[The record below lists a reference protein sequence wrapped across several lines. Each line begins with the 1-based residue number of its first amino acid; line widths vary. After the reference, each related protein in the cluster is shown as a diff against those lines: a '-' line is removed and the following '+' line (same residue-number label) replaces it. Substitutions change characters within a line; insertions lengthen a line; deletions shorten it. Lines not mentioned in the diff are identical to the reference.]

1 LDPSFE
7 RTAVIVE
14 PVLRWLFL
22 PCTGDNE
29 REWGRYD
36 RRVAIMSSVDTSLPD
51 EIASVT
57 DETDERLSKDVIFE
71 LLKNRRRR
79 EVLAYLLDA
88 DETVTLG
95 ELAEQIAAW
104 ENDTDINA
112 LSSDQRKRVY
122 VALYQT
128 HLPKMDDAGIVEY
141 DQDRGLISLADN
153 ADLLMMYLD
162 TDTHRQDRW
171 DRWYAG
177 LSVAGASLIGA
188 AFLGIPLLSAVPMTA
203 LAGLVVAAF
212 FCLSIAHVVRNRHH
226 ERNVDGKLSRIE

>member
-1 LDPSFE
+1 
-7 RTAVIVE
+7 
-14 PVLRWLFL
+14 
-22 PCTGDNE
+22 
-29 REWGRYD
+29 
-36 RRVAIMSSVDTSLPD
+36 MSSIDTSIPD

-57 DETDERLSKDVIFE
+57 ESDGDERLSKDVIFE

-88 DETVTLG
+88 EETVTLG

-104 ENDTDINA
+104 ENDTDVNA

-141 DQDRGLISLADN
+141 DQDRGLISLSDN

-162 TDTHRQDRW
+162 TDTHKQDRW
-171 DRWYAG
+171 DRWYAL
-177 LSVAGASLIGA
+177 LSVVGAALVSA
-188 AFLGIPLLSAVPMTA
+188 AFLGVPGLSSVPTIA
-203 LAGLVVAAF
+203 IAGVVVFAF
-212 FCLSIAHVVRNRHH
+212 FALSVAHVVQNRKA
-226 ERNVDGKLSRIE
+226 EQTVDGKLSRIE

>member
-1 LDPSFE
+1 
-7 RTAVIVE
+7 
-14 PVLRWLFL
+14 
-22 PCTGDNE
+22 
-29 REWGRYD
+29 
-36 RRVAIMSSVDTSLPD
+36 MSSIDTSLPD
-51 EIASVT
+51 EIASSVSDSEA
-57 DETDERLSKDVIFE
+57 DEGLSKDVIFE

-79 EVLAYLLDA
+79 EVLAYLLEA
-88 DETVTLG
+88 EETVTLG

-104 ENDTDINA
+104 ENDTDVNA

-162 TDTHRQDRW
+162 TDNHKQDRW

-177 LSVAGASLIGA
+177 LSVVGA
-188 AFLGIPLLSAVPMTA
+188 AFVGAAVLEVPPLTAAPTLGVTSAVVFA
-203 LAGLVVAAF
+203 FLSLSVV
-212 FCLSIAHVVRNRHH
+212 HVVTNRRR
-226 ERNVDGKLSRIE
+226 EQSVDGKLSRID

>member
-1 LDPSFE
+1 
-7 RTAVIVE
+7 
-14 PVLRWLFL
+14 
-22 PCTGDNE
+22 
-29 REWGRYD
+29 
-36 RRVAIMSSVDTSLPD
+36 MSSIDTSLPD
-51 EIASVT
+51 EIASVA
-57 DETDERLSKDVIFE
+57 DSEEEQRLSKDVIFE

-79 EVLAYLLDA
+79 EVLAYLLEA
-88 DETVTLG
+88 DDTVTLG

-104 ENDTDINA
+104 ENDTEVSA

-162 TDTHRQDRW
+162 TDTHEQDRW
-171 DRWYAG
+171 DRWYAASSVVG
-177 LSVAGASLIGA
+177 AALVAGA
-188 AFLGIPLLSAVPMTA
+188 FLGVPPLSAVPTIA
-203 LAGLVVAAF
+203 LAGVVVVGF
-212 FCLSIAHVVRNRHH
+212 FLLSIAHVVSNRRR

>member
-1 LDPSFE
+1 
-7 RTAVIVE
+7 
-14 PVLRWLFL
+14 
-22 PCTGDNE
+22 
-29 REWGRYD
+29 
-36 RRVAIMSSVDTSLPD
+36 MSSIDSSLPD
-51 EIASVT
+51 EIASVAES
-57 DETDERLSKDVIFE
+57 DDGDRLSKDVIFE

-79 EVLAYLLDA
+79 EVLSYLLEA

-104 ENDTDINA
+104 ENDTDVNA

-141 DQDRGLISLADN
+141 DQDRGLITLADN

-171 DRWYAG
+171 DRWYAA
-177 LSVAGASLIGA
+177 LSVVGVAIVTA
-188 AFLGIPLLSAVPMTA
+188 AFIGVPPLTAVPTLA
-203 LAGLVVAAF
+203 LAGAVVGAF
-212 FCLSIAHVVRNRHH
+212 SLLTIAHVATNHREEQTVN
-226 ERNVDGKLSRIE
+226 GKLSRIE

>member
-1 LDPSFE
+1 
-7 RTAVIVE
+7 
-14 PVLRWLFL
+14 
-22 PCTGDNE
+22 
-29 REWGRYD
+29 
-36 RRVAIMSSVDTSLPD
+36 MSSVDTSLPD
-51 EIASVT
+51 EITSVANA
-57 DETDERLSKDVIFE
+57 ETDERLSKDVIFE

-79 EVLAYLLDA
+79 EVLAYLLEA
-88 DETVTLG
+88 EETVTLG

-104 ENDTDINA
+104 ENDTEVAA

-171 DRWYAG
+171 DRWYAVCSIC
-177 LSVAGASLIGA
+177 SVALIGA
-188 AFLGIPLLSAVPMTA
+188 AVLGAPFLSSLPMVG
-203 LAGLVVAAF
+203 LAGVVVFGF
-212 FCLSIAHVVRNRHH
+212 FSLSMVHVATNRKR
-226 ERNVDGKLSRIE
+226 EQSVDGKLSRIE

>member
-1 LDPSFE
+1 
-7 RTAVIVE
+7 
-14 PVLRWLFL
+14 
-22 PCTGDNE
+22 
-29 REWGRYD
+29 
-36 RRVAIMSSVDTSLPD
+36 MSSIDRSLPD
-51 EIASVT
+51 EITSVAA
-57 DETDERLSKDVIFE
+57 DEDERLSKDVIFE

-104 ENDTDINA
+104 ENDTSVNA
-112 LSSDQRKRVY
+112 LNSDQRKRVY

-162 TDTHRQDRW
+162 TDSHHQDRW

-177 LSVAGASLIGA
+177 LSVVGAFLLGA
-188 AFLGIPLLSAVPMTA
+188 ALLGAPLLSAIPMVV
-203 LAGLVVAAF
+203 LAGVVVAAF
-212 FCLSIAHVVRNRHH
+212 LCLSTAHVVQNRHH
-226 ERNVDGKLSRIE
+226 EQNVDGKLSRIE

>member
-1 LDPSFE
+1 
-7 RTAVIVE
+7 
-14 PVLRWLFL
+14 
-22 PCTGDNE
+22 
-29 REWGRYD
+29 
-36 RRVAIMSSVDTSLPD
+36 MSSIDTSLPD
-51 EIASVT
+51 EIASSVSDSEA
-57 DETDERLSKDVIFE
+57 DEGLSKDVIFE

-79 EVLAYLLDA
+79 EVLAYLLEA
-88 DETVTLG
+88 EETVTLG

-104 ENDTDINA
+104 ENDTDVNA

-162 TDTHRQDRW
+162 TDNHKQDRW

-177 LSVAGASLIGA
+177 LSVVGA
-188 AFLGIPLLSAVPMTA
+188 AVVGAAVLEVPPLTIAPTLGVTSAVVFAFLLLSIV
-203 LAGLVVAAF
+203 
-212 FCLSIAHVVRNRHH
+212 HVLTNRRR
-226 ERNVDGKLSRIE
+226 EQSVDGKLSRID

>member
-1 LDPSFE
+1 
-7 RTAVIVE
+7 
-14 PVLRWLFL
+14 
-22 PCTGDNE
+22 
-29 REWGRYD
+29 
-36 RRVAIMSSVDTSLPD
+36 MSSIDTSLPD
-51 EIASVT
+51 EIASSVS
-57 DETDERLSKDVIFE
+57 DSEADDGLSKDVIFE

-79 EVLAYLLDA
+79 EVLAYLLEA
-88 DETVTLG
+88 EETVTLG

-104 ENDTDINA
+104 ENDTDVNA

-162 TDTHRQDRW
+162 TDNHKQDRW

-177 LSVAGASLIGA
+177 LSVVGA
-188 AFLGIPLLSAVPMTA
+188 AFVGAAVLEVPPLTVAPTLGVTSAVVFAFLLLSIV
-203 LAGLVVAAF
+203 
-212 FCLSIAHVVRNRHH
+212 HVVTNRRR
-226 ERNVDGKLSRIE
+226 EQSVDGKLSRID

>member
-1 LDPSFE
+1 
-7 RTAVIVE
+7 
-14 PVLRWLFL
+14 
-22 PCTGDNE
+22 
-29 REWGRYD
+29 
-36 RRVAIMSSVDTSLPD
+36 MSSIDTSLPD
-51 EIASVT
+51 EIASSVSDSEA
-57 DETDERLSKDVIFE
+57 DEGLSKDVIFE

-79 EVLAYLLDA
+79 EVLAYLLEA
-88 DETVTLG
+88 EETVTLG

-104 ENDTDINA
+104 ENDTDVNA

-162 TDTHRQDRW
+162 TDNHKQDRW

-177 LSVAGASLIGA
+177 LSVVGA
-188 AFLGIPLLSAVPMTA
+188 AFVGAAVLEIPPLAAAPTLGVTSAVVFAFLLLSIV
-203 LAGLVVAAF
+203 
-212 FCLSIAHVVRNRHH
+212 HVVTNRRH
-226 ERNVDGKLSRIE
+226 EQSVDGKLSRID

>member
-1 LDPSFE
+1 VAF
-7 RTAVIVE
+7 
-14 PVLRWLFL
+14 FL

-112 LSSDQRKRVY
+112 LSSDRGNVSM
-122 VALYQT
+122 
-128 HLPKMDDAGIVEY
+128 LPSI
-141 DQDRGLISLADN
+141 RPIF
-153 ADLLMMYLD
+153 
-162 TDTHRQDRW
+162 RRW
-171 DRWYAG
+171 
-177 LSVAGASLIGA
+177 
-188 AFLGIPLLSAVPMTA
+188 TT
-203 LAGLVVAAF
+203 LV
-212 FCLSIAHVVRNRHH
+212 SSSTTKT
-226 ERNVDGKLSRIE
+226 EG

>member
-1 LDPSFE
+1 MGLDRPFRAWRS
-7 RTAVIVE
+7 
-14 PVLRWLFL
+14 
-22 PCTGDNE
+22 
-29 REWGRYD
+29 
-36 RRVAIMSSVDTSLPD
+36 RVMSSIDTSLPD
-51 EIASVT
+51 EIASVADS
-57 DETDERLSKDVIFE
+57 DEEQRLSKDVIFE

-79 EVLAYLLDA
+79 EVLAYLLES

-104 ENDTDINA
+104 ENDTEVNA

-171 DRWYAG
+171 DRWYATLSVVG
-177 LSVAGASLIGA
+177 AAVVTGAFLGVPPLSSIPTLGLAGVVVVAFFLLSVAH
-188 AFLGIPLLSAVPMTA
+188 
-203 LAGLVVAAF
+203 VAT
-212 FCLSIAHVVRNRHH
+212 NRQL

>member
-1 LDPSFE
+1 MGLARPFSAW
-7 RTAVIVE
+7 RS
-14 PVLRWLFL
+14 
-22 PCTGDNE
+22 
-29 REWGRYD
+29 
-36 RRVAIMSSVDTSLPD
+36 RVMSSIDTSLPD
-51 EIASVT
+51 EIASVADS
-57 DETDERLSKDVIFE
+57 DEEQRLSKDVIFE

-79 EVLAYLLDA
+79 EVLAYLLES

-104 ENDTDINA
+104 ENDTEVSA

-171 DRWYAG
+171 DRWYATLSVVG
-177 LSVAGASLIGA
+177 AALVTGAFLGVPPLSSIPTLGLAGVVVVAFFLLSVA
-188 AFLGIPLLSAVPMTA
+188 
-203 LAGLVVAAF
+203 
-212 FCLSIAHVVRNRHH
+212 HVVTNREL
-226 ERNVDGKLSRIE
+226 ERNVDGKLSRIK

>member
-1 LDPSFE
+1 
-7 RTAVIVE
+7 
-14 PVLRWLFL
+14 
-22 PCTGDNE
+22 
-29 REWGRYD
+29 
-36 RRVAIMSSVDTSLPD
+36 MSSIDTSLPD
-51 EIASVT
+51 EIASVA
-57 DETDERLSKDVIFE
+57 DSDAEQRLSKDVIFE

-79 EVLAYLLDA
+79 EVLAYLLEA

-104 ENDTDINA
+104 ENDTEVSA

-171 DRWYAG
+171 DRWYAM
-177 LSVAGASLIGA
+177 LSVVGAALVTG
-188 AFLGIPLLSAVPMTA
+188 AFLGLPALSAVPTLG
-203 LAGLVVAAF
+203 LAGVVVVAF
-212 FCLSIAHVVRNRHH
+212 FALSVAHVASNRQR

>member
-1 LDPSFE
+1 
-7 RTAVIVE
+7 
-14 PVLRWLFL
+14 
-22 PCTGDNE
+22 
-29 REWGRYD
+29 
-36 RRVAIMSSVDTSLPD
+36 MSSIDSSLPD

-57 DETDERLSKDVIFE
+57 DTDDDGRLSKDVIFE

-79 EVLAYLLDA
+79 EVLAYLLEA

-104 ENDTDINA
+104 ENDTDVKA

-141 DQDRGLISLADN
+141 DQDRGLITLADN

-162 TDTHRQDRW
+162 TDTHQQDRW
-171 DRWYAG
+171 DRWYA
-177 LSVAGASLIGA
+177 
-188 AFLGIPLLSAVPMTA
+188 LLSIFGIVVVAAATVGLPPLAAVPTMA
-203 LAGLVVAAF
+203 LAGAVVGAF
-212 FCLSIAHVVRNRHH
+212 SVLTVVHAVTNRQV
-226 ERNVDGKLSRIE
+226 ERTVNGKLSRIE

>member
-1 LDPSFE
+1 
-7 RTAVIVE
+7 
-14 PVLRWLFL
+14 
-22 PCTGDNE
+22 
-29 REWGRYD
+29 
-36 RRVAIMSSVDTSLPD
+36 MSSIDSSLPD

-57 DETDERLSKDVIFE
+57 DTDDDGRLSKDVIFE

-79 EVLAYLLDA
+79 EVLTYLLEA

-104 ENDTDINA
+104 ENDTSVNA

-141 DQDRGLISLADN
+141 DQDRGLITLADN

-162 TDTHRQDRW
+162 TDTHQQDRW
-171 DRWYAG
+171 DRWYAV
-177 LSVAGASLIGA
+177 LSL
-188 AFLGIPLLSAVPMTA
+188 LGIAVVAAATLGLPPLAAVPTMA
-203 LAGLVVAAF
+203 LAGAVVGAF
-212 FCLSIAHVVRNRHH
+212 SVLTIVHAVTNRQ
-226 ERNVDGKLSRIE
+226 EEQTVNGKLSRIE

>member
-1 LDPSFE
+1 
-7 RTAVIVE
+7 
-14 PVLRWLFL
+14 
-22 PCTGDNE
+22 
-29 REWGRYD
+29 
-36 RRVAIMSSVDTSLPD
+36 MSSIDTSLPD
-51 EIASVT
+51 EIASVADA
-57 DETDERLSKDVIFE
+57 DEDERLSKDVIFE

-79 EVLAYLLDA
+79 EVLAYLLEA

-104 ENDTDINA
+104 ENDTEVNA

-162 TDTHRQDRW
+162 TDSHRQDRW

-177 LSVAGASLIGA
+177 LSVVGAVLLGA
-188 AFLGIPLLSAVPMTA
+188 AALGTPLLSAVPMLG
-203 LAGLVVAAF
+203 LAGVVVVAF
-212 FCLSIAHVVRNRHH
+212 FCLSIAHVVQNRSQ

>member
-1 LDPSFE
+1 
-7 RTAVIVE
+7 
-14 PVLRWLFL
+14 
-22 PCTGDNE
+22 
-29 REWGRYD
+29 
-36 RRVAIMSSVDTSLPD
+36 MSSIDTSLPD
-51 EIASVT
+51 EIASVA
-57 DETDERLSKDVIFE
+57 DDDDRLSKDVIFE

-79 EVLAYLLDA
+79 EVLAYLLEA

-104 ENDTDINA
+104 ENDTEVSA

-141 DQDRGLISLADN
+141 DQDRGLISLSDN

-162 TDTHRQDRW
+162 TDTHQQDRW

-177 LSVAGASLIGA
+177 LSVVGIVLLGA
-188 AFLGIPLLSAVPMTA
+188 ALLGVPGLSAVPA
-203 LAGLVVAAF
+203 AGLAAVVVAAF
-212 FCLSIAHVVRNRHH
+212 LALSLAHVAVNHRQ
-226 ERNVDGKLSRIE
+226 ERDVDGKLSRIE